1 MPESRTIPHKKLSQ
15 FRWRALLVALVLAL
29 VAGGNGLSIATSA
42 ASESL
47 VPFLHQP
54 EADSKLARDNSM
66 IIVVL
71 FEYEDCPWCEY
82 ILEHEIEPII
92 RSGAFKSTVIFRRA
106 DISDSATELTSFDG
120 TPTTSHQLAKNHG
133 VSISPTLV
141 FLNAE
146 GDVMAP
152 QLVGVSSRD
161 FYGYYLEKRIAEALV
176 KLGETS

>member
-1 MPESRTIPHKKLSQ
+1 MPGLRTIPHRKLKQSS
-15 FRWRALLVALVLAL
+15 WRVLLVALAVI
-29 VAGGNGLSIATSA
+29 GNGLSIAAPA

-47 VPFLHQP
+47 VPLLSEP
-54 EADSKLARDNSM
+54 VADSKQARDGDM

-92 RSGAFKSTVIFRRA
+92 RSEAFKSTVIFRRA
-106 DISDSATELTSFDG
+106 SISDTTTELTSFDG
-120 TPTTSHQLAKNHG
+120 TPTTSQRLAKSHG

-141 FLNAE
+141 FLNAD

-161 FYGYYLEKRIAEALV
+161 FYGYYLEKRIAEALA